1 LWAGGGEMEMAD
13 QQAREQVDKNYQ
25 AFLSMLPN
33 IIAQHRNKY
42 ALMKDGQVIGYYSTL
57 EDAYVTANKFYATE
71 PFSVQNVTDVPI
83 DLGFFS
89 HAVPIG

>member
-1 LWAGGGEMEMAD
+1 MEMSD

-25 AFLSMLPN
+25 VFLSILPN

-42 ALMKDGQVIGYYSTL
+42 ALMKDGQVIGYYSTI
-57 EDAYVTANKFYATE
+57 EDAYMTANKFYEYE
-71 PFSVQNVTDVPI
+71 PFSVQKVTDVPI

-89 HAVPIG
+89 HAVRIG